1 MEYIE
6 LIVKIP
12 EDIYKASHI
21 IDVKYEDVIQ
31 IPLEVIANG
40 TPLPKG
46 HGRLIIEEDG
56 SIHEDN

>member
-6 LIVKIP
+6 MIVKIP
-12 EDIYKASHI
+12 ENVYNTSRI
-21 IDVKYEDVIQ
+21 IDIKYEDVIQ

-40 TPLPKG
+40 KPLPKG

-56 SIHEDN
+56 SIHEES